1 MVKRLV
7 AGFLAMLAAAVL
19 CSVCARAETDVYDGD
34 YRLLV
39 YDDGT
44 VTLNAYTGSE
54 RDVVIPDE
62 IKGYHITSISTD
74 VFADNT
80 TIRSVVI
87 PEGVKYIGG
96 RNYSNSNKGAFE
108 NCTALESVS
117 LPSTLVSIGGDV
129 FKNTKILND
138 CTETIKYIDGWVIEC
153 TNASEI
159 KSVKLK
165 DGTVGIAYGAFRSD
179 NSKLKSVTL
188 PDGLRAVS
196 DYAFSGCPLESVT
209 FPDNLTYIGRGA
221 FGGCKLKSLVLP
233 EALEYVGSFAFANT
247 NIGEITFPSKLAEIQ
262 ESAFENCMSLTSVT
276 LPDSL
281 KVMGDSAF
289 SGCTSLK
296 TVIGGDSAEE
306 IGRDTFLG
314 CPFIKEQKTA
324 LKYLGKS
331 WIVDYD
337 GTDPVITIPKGI
349 KGIAGGAFDCG
360 FKDDKY
366 NITEVNLPKG
376 LMFIGDEAF
385 YNSDIKELTLPGTL
399 KKVGESAFDGCDKL
413 EKVTIAPGMTK
424 LPFAMFSGCKS
435 LKSVVIPD
443 GIKIIGDT
451 CFCDC
456 DSLQKVTLPKSLKV
470 VEFGAF
476 GNCKKLA
483 DVYYEG
489 SQSDWWSIYEDYEN
503 ESLINANIHYS
514 TPLPESAQRKSLGK
528 ITGMKTARTSSKII
542 LQWNAVDGADGYKL
556 ERYTDGKWVSETDV
570 TEPKYTAKGLDR
582 ATKYK
587 FRIRAYAKKGD
598 KLIYGKYKTVSKT
611 TK

>member
-1 MVKRLV
+1 M
-7 AGFLAMLAAAVL
+7 
-19 CSVCARAETDVYDGD
+19 
-34 YRLLV
+34 
-39 YDDGT
+39 
-44 VTLNAYTGSE
+44 
-54 RDVVIPDE
+54 
-62 IKGYHITSISTD
+62 
-74 VFADNT
+74 FADNT

-138 CTETIKYIDGWVIEC
+138 CPGTIKYIDGWVIKC

-159 KSVKLK
+159 KSVELK

-188 PDGLRAVS
+188 PDGLRAV
-196 DYAFSGCPLESVT
+196 DDLAFSGCPIESLAL
-209 FPDNLTYIGRGA
+209 PDSLTYIG
-221 FGGCKLKSLVLP
+221 KS
-233 EALEYVGSFAFANT
+233 AFANT
-247 NIGEITFPSKLAEIQ
+247 DIREITFPSKLAEIQ
-262 ESAFENCMSLTSVT
+262 DAAFKECESLKSVT
-276 LPDSL
+276 LPKRL
-281 KVMGDSAF
+281 KVMGDEAF
-289 SGCTSLK
+289 YGCTSLK

-306 IGRDTFLG
+306 IGRDTFFG
-314 CPFIKEQKTA
+314 CPFITEQKTDI
-324 LKYLGKS
+324 KYLGKK
-331 WIVDYD
+331 WILDYD

-349 KGIAGGAFDCG
+349 KGIVAGAFDCG
-360 FKDDKY
+360 VKGNKY
-366 NITEVNLPKG
+366 NITEVNLPEG
-376 LMFIGDEAF
+376 LTFIGDEAF
-385 YNSDIKELTLPGTL
+385 YHCGIKELTLPGTL
-399 KKVGESAFDGCDKL
+399 KKVGESAFEGCDKL

-435 LKSVVIPD
+435 LKSIVIPD
-443 GIKIIGDT
+443 GVKIIDGI
-451 CFCDC
+451 CFGGCE
-456 DSLQKVTLPKSLKV
+456 SLKKVTIPRSLKV

-476 GNCKKLA
+476 GDSSKLT

-489 SQSDWWSIYEDYEN
+489 SQSDWWGIYEDYGN
-503 ESLINANIHYS
+503 ESLINAKIHCD

-542 LQWNAVDGADGYKL
+542 LQWDAVDGADGYMV
-556 ERYTDGKWVSETDV
+556 ERYTDGKWVSEADV
-570 TEPKYTAKGLDR
+570 TEPKYTAKGLDK

-598 KLIYGKYKTVSKT
+598 KLIYGKYKNVSKT

>member
-1 MVKRLV
+1 MIKRLIV
-7 AGFLAMLAAAVL
+7 GFFAMLATAVL
-19 CSVCARAETDVYDGD
+19 CSVCAGAETDVYYGD

-39 YDDGT
+39 NDGS

-62 IKGYHITSISTD
+62 IEGYHITSISTD

-87 PEGVKYIGG
+87 PEGVKYIQG

-117 LPSTLVSIGGDV
+117 LPSTLVSIGRNV

-138 CTETIKYIDGWVIEC
+138 CTETIKYIDDWVIEC

-165 DGTVGIAYGAFRSD
+165 DGTVGIAYGAFNSD

-188 PDGLRAVS
+188 PDSLRAVS

-209 FPDNLTYIGRGA
+209 FPDNLTYIGKGA
-221 FGGCKLKSLVLP
+221 FDGCKLKSPVLP

-247 NIGEITFPSKLAEIQ
+247 NVSEITFPSKLAEIQ
-262 ESAFENCMSLTSVT
+262 EGAFANCLSLKSIT

-281 KVMGDSAF
+281 KVIGDEAF

-306 IGRDTFLG
+306 VGRDTFSG
-314 CPFIKEQKTA
+314 CPFITEQKTDI
-324 LKYLGKS
+324 KYLGKR

-337 GTDPVITIPKGI
+337 GTNPVITIPKVI
-349 KGIAGGAFDCG
+349 KGIAGGTFDCG
-360 FKDDKY
+360 FKGDKY
-366 NITEVNLPKG
+366 NITEVNLPEG

-385 YNSDIKELTLPGTL
+385 YNSDIKDLTLPGTL
-399 KKVGESAFDGCDKL
+399 KKVGESAFDGCNKL

-443 GIKIIGDT
+443 GIKIIDDI
-451 CFCDC
+451 CFSDC
-456 DSLQKVTLPKSLKV
+456 DSLQKVTLPKSLEEV
-470 VEFGAF
+470 SFGAF
-476 GNCKKLA
+476 GNCNKLA

-489 SQSDWWSIYEDYEN
+489 SESDWRHIYEDYEN
-503 ESLINANIHYS
+503 DSLINAKIHCD
-514 TPLPESAQRKSLGK
+514 TPLPESALRKSLGK
-528 ITGMKTARTSSKII
+528 ITGMRTARTSSKII

-556 ERYTDGKWVSETDV
+556 ERFSGGKWVQEADITAP
-570 TEPKYTAKGLDR
+570 EYTAKGLEK
-582 ATKYK
+582 AAKYK

-598 KLIYGKYKTVSKT
+598 KLIYGKYRTISKAT
-611 TK
+611 R